1 MMTLGEKLKNILA
14 EQMDAERAKRRA
26 AEEAAAI
33 FRAKQRAERTELVSR
48 IGTTIDTALRAGRIP
63 LYKIYGTDQRSWIN
77 SCRRYETRGITDLD
91 LWDNMIAW
99 LRIEGLRI
107 KVTEGWEGDG
117 SRDWLEVSVELLPDQ
132 RSKPTEG

>member
-14 EQMDAERAKRRA
+14 EQMDAESAKRRA

-33 FRAKQRAERTELVSR
+33 FHAKQRAERTELVSR
-48 IGTTIDTALRAGRIP
+48 ISTTIDTALRAGRIP
-63 LYKIYGTDQRSWIN
+63 LHRIYGTDLRSWIN
-77 SCRRYETRGITDLD
+77 SFNRYETRGIRDLD

-99 LRIEGLRI
+99 LRNEGLRI

-117 SRDWLEVSVELLPDQ
+117 SRDWLEVSVELLPGPEIEAD
-132 RSKPTEG
+132 

>member
-14 EQMDAERAKRRA
+14 EQMNAEIAKRRA

-48 IGTTIDTALRAGRIP
+48 ISTTIDTALRAGRIP

-91 LWDNMIAW
+91 LWDNLIAW
-99 LRIEGLRI
+99 LRNEGLKI
-107 KVTEGWEGDG
+107 KVNEGWEGDG
-117 SRDWLEVSVELLPDQ
+117 SRDWLEVTVELIPGPED
-132 RSKPTEG
+132 EAD

>member
-48 IGTTIDTALRAGRIP
+48 VSTTIDTALRTGRIP

-99 LRIEGLRI
+99 LRNEGLRI

-117 SRDWLEVSVELLPDQ
+117 SRDWLEVSVELLPGPEIEAD
-132 RSKPTEG
+132 